1 MMAFLLTIIDTFRP
15 LRRLV
20 LNIEGASAANKADFC
35 RRSIIALFKRGIM
48 LQRFVCQNTMRILA
62 ISGSLRAASSNT
74 AALQAAANLAPA
86 GTEIVFYKDLGSLP
100 HFNPD
105 LDTDDPPEVVKALR
119 HEVGLCSGI
128 VICSPEYA
136 HGIAGSM
143 KNALD
148 WLVSSLEF
156 PEKPVALINTSQ
168 RAIHAPAQL
177 REILTTMSARLID
190 DASITLPLWSRNLDA
205 AAIASD
211 PALSDHLRTAL
222 EYFVAAIQIPARTN
236 Q

>member
-1 MMAFLLTIIDTFRP
+1 
-15 LRRLV
+15 
-20 LNIEGASAANKADFC
+20 
-35 RRSIIALFKRGIM
+35 
-48 LQRFVCQNTMRILA
+48 MRILA

-74 AALQAAANLAPA
+74 AALQAATLLAPA
-86 GTEIVFYKDLGSLP
+86 GIEVALYTGLGSLP

-105 LDTDDPPEVVKALR
+105 LDTDDPPEAVKALR
-119 HEVGLCSGI
+119 HEIGLSSGLL
-128 VICSPEYA
+128 ICSPEYA

-148 WLVSSLEF
+148 WLVSSFEF
-156 PEKPVALINTSQ
+156 PEKPIALINTSQ

-190 DASITLPLWSRNLDA
+190 DASITLPLWGRTLDA

-211 PALSDHLRTAL
+211 PVLSEQLATAL
-222 EYFVAAIQIPARTN
+222 QHFARVIQVP
-236 Q
+236 